1 MLVSSR
7 GLRRKFVWTETANF
21 STKAAPTA
29 AELKRKQRTS
39 LSVYGCG
46 LAATGALGIAKFVM
60 PGVNKGIQSE
70 VVFPRRVQYF
80 NIRDI
85 RRISCGFGFSLFAS
99 ADKLYGS
106 GLNNLWQIAGHFHTE
121 ATGQEYYISPKRITL
136 PSEGKIVSISSGR
149 AHSLVAFKDGSVYAF
164 GDNNHG
170 QCGVDPEQR
179 KTLVGQME
187 ERLPSVEIPS
197 TSKAIA
203 VHCSLDTSFV
213 LTESGEVFAFGLNED
228 GQCANGRYGI
238 QPLPAKILGDAE
250 GERIIGIAGS
260 TDTIMALSDRGD
272 VFIWGQSEYGQAG
285 MGNTQI
291 QLKYSTRIPLSLGK
305 ITSIGSTAFGCIVA
319 NEQGEVYVWGAG
331 IVGMGPNMQKTEKPV
346 KLDQPLFENRK
357 VRRVYA
363 GNCAMAVI
371 NDEDRAFIW
380 GQNRLFFILVK
391 NSEMSAVVRA
401 AGLVVYRKLDNKTQ
415 FLLLQAS
422 YPPHH
427 WTPPK
432 GHVDPGEDEWIAA
445 LRETKEEA
453 GIDSKELDIHKDCH
467 ETLRYTAHNK
477 PKSVKYWLA
486 RLKNPEDV
494 QLSHEHQNHMWA
506 ELDEAVSIAD
516 YAEMG
521 ALLKKFA
528 TYIKEQNK

>member
-7 GLRRKFVWTETANF
+7 GLRRKFVWTEAANF
-21 STKAAPTA
+21 ATKAAPTA

-136 PSEGKIVSISSGR
+136 PNEGKIVSISSGR

-187 ERLPSVEIPS
+187 ERLPSIEIPS
-197 TSKAIA
+197 TSKAVT

-228 GQCANGRYGI
+228 SQCANGRYGI

-305 ITSIGSTAFGCIVA
+305 ITSIGSTAFGCIIA

-357 VRRVYA
+357 VHRVYA

-391 NSEMSAVVRA
+391 R
-401 AGLVVYRKLDNKTQ
+401 
-415 FLLLQAS
+415 
-422 YPPHH
+422 
-427 WTPPK
+427 
-432 GHVDPGEDEWIAA
+432 HVDPGEDEWIAA

-506 ELDEAVSIAD
+506 ELDEAVGIAD